1 MSRPPLLP
9 ALGGRGGY
17 TRRGVTQD
25 GRLHMGGAAS
35 DKLLHRTCYTGCAV
49 TGSDMLHRA
58 GARGGRAAG
67 ARRARGG
74 RAAGGFECPSTRH
87 PLHFV
92 VAQTALA
99 QLLHALLLGLAIVPR
114 VVESAERALEG
125 AQLPTCRKGAG
136 KCSTVGKEQSG
147 ARGGGERSVHGGGEK
162 GAHEVCLRN
171 RCCNPSGRRTACGGL
186 ASSFAKAERR

>member
-1 MSRPPLLP
+1 M
-9 ALGGRGGY
+9 GGY
-17 TRRGVTQD
+17 TWVELHRTSCYTEHVTQ
-25 GRLHMGGAAS
+25 GV
-35 DKLLHRTCYTGCAV
+35 LLLVRTCYTG
-49 TGSDMLHRA
+49 RA
-58 GARGGRAAG
+58 RAAG

-186 ASSFAKAERR
+186 ASSCAKAERR